1 METRLAMAFW
11 KPGAER
17 PASALDRDASAPVW
31 VPSATPLPVHAAR
44 SRILYA
50 LEQYAVVVLVGETG
64 SGKTTQVP
72 PYLLDAGWAQGRQI
86 VCTQPRRMAAVSVAA
101 HVAQERQGVLGDE
114 VGYAIRFDEQVHPT
128 RTRLRYTTPGMLF
141 RECMRDPL
149 LHRYSVVMVD
159 EAHERGAYTDL
170 LLAVLKK
177 IRRQRPALRIIVASA
192 TLEAEGLLR
201 YLDPRG
207 AASTVVTIQGRAY
220 PVEVAHT
227 PVAPRDVEAVCVQ
240 TVVTLHET
248 APPGDVLVFMSG
260 QDKIERV
267 VQALAD
273 RGVYAVP
280 LYAALPPE
288 EQRIALRPGPP
299 GKRKVVVSTNVAETS
314 VTIDGVRY
322 VVDTGYTKL
331 RYKHILS
338 EVRLSAASAAQ
349 RAGRAGR
356 TAPGQCLRLYGDSE
370 ALRTSDPPELVQC
383 DLTMYVL
390 QLKALGID
398 QIARFDFL
406 PPAPPAAHVAE
417 ALAHLESLRALDD
430 EGRLTLLGERMAEA
444 PLSPMMARAIL
455 HDASCADEM
464 LTIAA
469 MTSVGSPFD
478 DSDSVA
484 AQVERRKFV
493 AEEGDHLTLLNV
505 YEAFQRAG
513 GSSRWAAQHGLSYP
527 TLKRARAIRAQLV
540 TFVTRQWSWT
550 WRRAGNEQAVRRCLA
565 AGFFRQA
572 VRYDGSWKTP
582 AGDTL
587 YVHPSSVL
595 FTRAPPAGTWAV
607 YGDLVHTTQ
616 PQMRDLCVVDA
627 AWLLT
632 LAPHYYHRSL
642 H

>member
-1 METRLAMAFW
+1 MAFW

-31 VPSATPLPVHAAR
+31 LPSAAPLPVQAAR

-72 PYLLDAGWAQGRQI
+72 QYLLEAGWAQERQI
-86 VCTQPRRMAAVSVAA
+86 VCAQPRRMAATSVAA
-101 HVAQERQGVLGDE
+101 YVAQERQVRLGEE

-177 IRRQRPALRIIVASA
+177 IRRRRPALRIIVASA
-192 TLEAEGLLR
+192 TLEAESVLR
-201 YLDPRG
+201 YLDPGG
-207 AASTVVTIQGRAY
+207 AVSTVVAIQGRAY

-227 PVAPRDVEAVCVQ
+227 TAPHDVVAACVR

-288 EQRIALRPGPP
+288 EQRVALRPGSP

-322 VVDTGYTKL
+322 VVDTGYTKM
-331 RYKHILS
+331 RYRHTLA

-356 TAPGQCLRLYGDSE
+356 TAPGQCLRLYDDE
-370 ALRTSDPPELVQC
+370 ALRASDPPELVQC
-383 DLTMYVL
+383 DLTMYIL
-390 QLKALGID
+390 QLKALGVD
-398 QIARFDFL
+398 QIARFDFM
-406 PPAPPAAHVAE
+406 PPAPPAAHVAD
-417 ALAHLESLRALDD
+417 ALAHLESLRALDE

-478 DSDSVA
+478 GSESVA
-484 AQVERRKFV
+484 AQIERRKFV

-513 GSSRWAAQHGLSYP
+513 ASSRWAAQHGLSYA
-527 TLKRARAIRAQLV
+527 TLKRARSIRAQLV
-540 TFVTRQWSWT
+540 AFVTRQWSWP
-550 WRRAGNEQAVRRCLA
+550 WRRAGDEQAVRRCLA

-582 AGDTL
+582 AGETL

-595 FTRAPPAGTWAV
+595 FTRAPPVGTWAV
-607 YGDLVHTTQ
+607 YGDLLHTTQ